1 MDKIYIISL
10 FFFLFALSVNII
22 LFFTLLIL
30 KRNFLIAYK
39 ISSLISIIIY
49 ILLPIYLIKT
59 TILFYI
65 FNIFIYLNL
74 NYIFLSIIYTPKSSI
89 RFQILKILIQNNFI
103 IKKNNFKKIYNDKIL
118 FNKRI
123 FRLLS
128 SKTIINKKNF
138 LMIKNKKIIYLY
150 FVFLYTKKM
159 FIN

>member
-10 FFFLFALSVNII
+10 FYFLFALSLNII
-22 LFFTLLIL
+22 LFFILLVL
-30 KRNFLIAYK
+30 KKNFLIAYK
-39 ISSLISIIIY
+39 ISSLAAIIVY
-49 ILLPIYLIKT
+49 ILFSISLLKT
-59 TILFYI
+59 SILFYI

-89 RFQILKILIQNNFI
+89 RFKILKILIEKNFI
-103 IKKNNFKKIYNDKIL
+103 IEKSQFKKIYNDKIL

-128 SKTIINKKNF
+128 SKTIVNKKNF
-138 LMIKNKKIIYLY
+138 FMIKNKKIIYLY
-150 FVFLYTKKM
+150 FLFLYTKKM